1 MAACF
6 EGRLLVGV
14 LLIALAGVPAGGLP
28 LLQVGRVATAV
39 QVDLLLREVQLQH
52 LGDRTHQELAV
63 VADDDGARA
72 QAGHEALQAL
82 QSVEVEV
89 VGGLVEQEDV
99 VAGEEQRGES
109 RAGRLSAGERG
120 HGPVEPHGQAQLGG
134 DLLGPLLQVRAAEGE
149 PALQGLGVRVVRAR
163 GARDQGLGR
172 LVHGALGVGDAGA
185 AGQELRH
192 RLAVATLGL
201 LREVAD
207 GGGGR
212 GEPQL
217 ALLRAVEPGE
227 QPEQGR
233 FARAVDSDE
242 TDHVTGGDDEV
253 EPGEERA
260 VAVSGGEV
268 LGDES
273 GSHQGVDP
281 NRRRSMPI
289 APCPWPPVSGFR

>member
-1 MAACF
+1 M
-6 EGRLLVGV
+6 
-14 LLIALAGVPAGGLP
+14 
-28 LLQVGRVATAV
+28 
-39 QVDLLLREVQLQH
+39 
-52 LGDRTHQELAV
+52 
-63 VADDDGARA
+63 ADDDRARA

-82 QSVEVEV
+82 QSVEIEV

-109 RAGRLSAGERG
+109 GAGGLSAGERG
-120 HGPVEPHGQAQLGG
+120 HGPVEAHGQAQLGG
-134 DLLGPLLQVRAAEGE
+134 DLLGPLLQVRAAERE

-172 LVHGALGVGDAGA
+172 LVHCALGVGDAGA
-185 AGQELRH
+185 AGQERGH
-192 RLAVATLGL
+192 RLAVAALGL

-217 ALLRAVEPGE
+217 ALLRAVESGE
-227 QPEQGR
+227 QPEQGG
-233 FARAVDSDE
+233 FSGAVDSDE

-253 EPGEERA
+253 ESGEERA

-268 LGDES
+268 LGDEG
-273 GSHQGVDP
+273 GSHQGADP
-281 NRRRSMPI
+281 SLRRFMPV
-289 APCPWPPVSGFR
+289 ALCPWPRVSRFG

>member
-1 MAACF
+1 M
-6 EGRLLVGV
+6 
-14 LLIALAGVPAGGLP
+14 
-28 LLQVGRVATAV
+28 
-39 QVDLLLREVQLQH
+39 
-52 LGDRTHQELAV
+52 
-63 VADDDGARA
+63 ADDDGARA

-99 VAGEEQRGES
+99 VAREEQRGEA

-120 HGPVEPHGQAQLGG
+120 HGPVEAHGQAQLGG

-163 GARDQGLGR
+163 GARDQGFGR
-172 LVHGALGVGDAGA
+172 LVHRALGVGDAGA
-185 AGQELRH
+185 AGQERGH
-192 RLAVATLGL
+192 RLTVATLGL

-273 GSHQGVDP
+273 GSHQEVDP

-289 APCPWPPVSGFR
+289 APCPWHPVSGFR